1 MYLPSKNYEDLND
14 AKFKTNPQDRNY
26 EGRFTRIGTLKDFK
40 NRGQLRRIL
49 ATCST
54 QRRLGCSARAKGLQR
69 PEQISHCLFGMFGT
83 LSGHET
89 WEKTMMLPCR

>member
-1 MYLPSKNYEDLND
+1 MYQ
-14 AKFKTNPQDRNY
+14 FKTNPRDRNY
-26 EGRFTRIGTLKDFK
+26 EGRFTRIGTPKDFK

-69 PEQISHCLFGMFGT
+69 PEQISHCFFGMFGT

-89 WEKTMMLPCR
+89 WEKDNDLYLVVNHIQS